1 MILRTLLCCTLA
13 GFAWAAPVRAADHAA
28 HRQPAAPVK
37 SVTKSA
43 ALAVGAALDARGHLW
58 LARVDKGRLKVSR
71 SEDSGMLSDPVA
83 VTAESEIVVADGE
96 NWPKIAVADNGSV
109 HLTWLQGLGK
119 PMAGHIRY
127 ARSTDGGR
135 SFAPP
140 VIVNDDRQEISHRFD
155 SLAIDGKGGVAIVWL
170 DARERKDRG
179 VKGSPETQV
188 GLYAALSSDGGAR
201 FGPNRKIAGHS
212 CQCCRTGLTW
222 TADGPVAFWRHV
234 YGRNIR
240 DFSIANLKEGALR
253 RVTDD
258 DWLIEA
264 CPHHGGGIAADGQ
277 GDLHIVWFTQGSRRQ
292 GIFYRRVP
300 QGDFLRGVAGTDF
313 ALGEPVRLGDPAR
326 QAGHPAVVAQG
337 ARVLVSWREFDGQ
350 HFSAWA
356 MLSTDAGRSWG
367 PAQRLADAAQ
377 AADYTVPL
385 IDARR
390 ALVVW
395 NTAAEGL
402 RVLPLREGTQ

>member
-1 MILRTLLCCTLA
+1 MVLRTLLCCALA
-13 GFAWAAPVRAADHAA
+13 GFAWAAPVQAAEHAA
-28 HRQPAAPVK
+28 RGPAA
-37 SVTKSA
+37 KSA
-43 ALAVGAALDARGHLW
+43 SLAVGAALDARGRLW
-58 LARVDKGRLKVSR
+58 LARVEQGRLQVSF
-71 SEDSGMLSDPVA
+71 SQDGDASFSAPVA
-83 VTAESEIVVADGE
+83 VTAAPGIVVADGE
-96 NWPKIAVADNGSV
+96 NRPKIAVADNGSV

-140 VIVNDDRQEISHRFD
+140 IIVNDDRQEISHRFD
-155 SLAIDGKGGVAIVWL
+155 SLAIDGKGGVAVVWL

-179 VKGSPETQV
+179 AKGSPETQV
-188 GLYAALSSDGGAR
+188 GLYAALSTDGGAR
-201 FGPNRKIAGHS
+201 FAPNRKIAAHT
-212 CQCCRTGLTW
+212 CQCCRTGLAW
-222 TADGPVAFWRHV
+222 SADGPVAFWRHV
-234 YGRNIR
+234 YGRNVR
-240 DFSIANLKEGALR
+240 DFAVANLKEGAPR

-258 DWLIEA
+258 DWRIDA

-277 GDLHIVWFTQGSRRQ
+277 GDLHIVWFTQGARRQ
-292 GIFYRRVP
+292 GIFYRRIS
-300 QGDFLRGVAGTDF
+300 GTDF
-313 ALGEPVRLGDPAR
+313 AMGEPMRLGDPAR

-337 ARVLVSWREFDGQ
+337 ARVLLSWREFDGR

-356 MLSTDAGRSWG
+356 MLSIDAGRSWG

-402 RVLPLREGTQ
+402 RVLPLSEDTP